1 MFCDEVSS
9 WRLEFAS
16 PLLDSIRGFGFE
28 MESVGQGPGIF
39 LLLRRYGGSRERAFG
54 SQKIIVPG

>member
-1 MFCDEVSS
+1 MWRLLVVFCDEVSS

-16 PLLDSIRGFGFE
+16 PLLANSILDSIRGFGFE

-39 LLLRRYGGSRERAFG
+39 LLLKKVWRL
-54 SQKIIVPG
+54 